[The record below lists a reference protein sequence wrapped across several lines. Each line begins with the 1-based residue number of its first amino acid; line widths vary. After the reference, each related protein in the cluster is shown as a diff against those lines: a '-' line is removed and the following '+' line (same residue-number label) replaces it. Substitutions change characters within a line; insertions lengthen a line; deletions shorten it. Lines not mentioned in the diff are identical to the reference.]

1 MTTPDDTLSE
11 QPEIESTTVTPESE
25 QPQNAAA
32 TINDLSEE
40 QLLELATGDFPE
52 TTVPPVANEQPPTQS
67 AQPESEQPPAA
78 AEEPEKIK
86 GRISQRFLPPDQQ
99 LENAQAYE
107 LVRSKQATDL
117 LDALQQ
123 IRGIA
128 KLPAASQPPAAEA
141 NPEAPAA
148 QEPPA
153 ASQPP
158 ASNTVTELEEQLTNL
173 RAQREEAEA
182 NYEDPR
188 EKARI
193 QNQIEDTIRKIAR
206 AEAEAE
212 RQQAVAG
219 NYQAEYDA
227 AVDELESAY
236 PDVLDEN
243 SEFYKWL
250 DIKITAAEARK
261 DPRLKDP
268 QFILNFA
275 AEINDLL
282 TPKVPGK
289 PAPAPTV
296 KAQRPTGAAVA
307 PGHSQAPRPTQ
318 DQIKAAINAASTDE
332 LLAALSR

>member
-1 MTTPDDTLSE
+1 MTTPEPTLSE
-11 QPEIESTTVTPESE
+11 QPEIESTATVTPESE
-25 QPQNAAA
+25 QPQNAA

-52 TTVPPVANEQPPTQS
+52 PTVANEPPPTQS
-67 AQPESEQPPAA
+67 AQPDGEQTPAA
-78 AEEPEKIK
+78 NGNEKIK

-128 KLPAASQPPAAEA
+128 KLPAASQPPDAEA
-141 NPEAPAA
+141 TPEAPAA

-158 ASNTVTELEEQLTNL
+158 ASNTVTELEEQLHSL
-173 RAQREEAEA
+173 REQREEAEA

-212 RQQAVAG
+212 RQQAAAG
-219 NYQAEYDA
+219 SYSADYDA
-227 AVDELESAY
+227 AVDELEASY
-236 PDVLDEN
+236 PDALDEN
-243 SEFYKWL
+243 STFYGLL
-250 DIKITAAEARK
+250 DDKIVAAQARK
-261 DPRLKDP
+261 DPALQDP
-268 QFILNFA
+268 RFILKFA
-275 AEINDLL
+275 AEIHDLIA
-282 TPKVPGK
+282 PKVPGK

-307 PGHSQAPRPTQ
+307 PGHSQAPRPSA
-318 DQIKAAINAASTDE
+318 DQIKAAIDAASPET
-332 LLAALSR
+332 LLAALSS

>member
-1 MTTPDDTLSE
+1 MTTPEPTLSE
-11 QPEIESTTVTPESE
+11 QPEIASTATVTPESE
-25 QPQNAAA
+25 QPQNAA

-40 QLLELATGDFPE
+40 QLLELATGDFSE
-52 TTVPPVANEQPPTQS
+52 TTVPPAASQQPPDQS
-67 AQPESEQPPAA
+67 AQPETDQQPANA
-78 AEEPEKIK
+78 DEPESRIK

-128 KLPAASQPPAAEA
+128 KLPAASQPPPAEA
-141 NPEAPAA
+141 TPEAPAA

-153 ASQPP
+153 ASQP
-158 ASNTVTELEEQLTNL
+158 AANTVTELEEQLHSL
-173 RAQREEAEA
+173 REQREEAEA

-212 RQQAVAG
+212 RQQAAAG
-219 NYQAEYDA
+219 SYSADYDA
-227 AVDELESAY
+227 AVDELEASY
-236 PDVLDEN
+236 PDALDEN
-243 SEFYKWL
+243 STFYGLL
-250 DIKITAAEARK
+250 DDKIVAAQARK
-261 DPRLKDP
+261 DPALQDP
-268 QFILNFA
+268 RFILKFA
-275 AEINDLL
+275 AEIHDLIA
-282 TPKVPGK
+282 PKVPGR

-307 PGHSQAPRPTQ
+307 PGHSQAPRPSA
-318 DQIKAAINAASTDE
+318 DQIKAAIDAASPET
-332 LLAALSR
+332 LLAALSS

>member
-1 MTTPDDTLSE
+1 MTTTDPTPSE
-11 QPEIESTTVTPESE
+11 QPEIESATVTPESE
-25 QPQNAAA
+25 QPQTAA
-32 TINDLSEE
+32 TIDDLSED

-52 TTVPPVANEQPPTQS
+52 TTVPPVASEQPPVQS
-67 AQPESEQPPAA
+67 AQPDEEQPPAA
-78 AEEPEKIK
+78 AEEPESKIK
-86 GRISQRFLPPDQQ
+86 GRISQRFLPPEQQ
-99 LENAQAYE
+99 LENAQAYS
-107 LVRSKQATDL
+107 LVREGKATDL

-123 IRGIA
+123 LRGIA
-128 KLPAASQPPAAEA
+128 KLPAASQPAAEA

-153 ASQPP
+153 ASPP
-158 ASNTVTELEEQLTNL
+158 AASTVTELEESLADL

-212 RQQAVAG
+212 RQQVAAG
-219 NYQAEYDA
+219 SYQAEYES
-227 AVDELESAY
+227 AVDELEASY
-236 PDVLDEN
+236 PETLDEN
-243 SEFYKWL
+243 SKFYELL
-250 DIKITAAEARK
+250 DDKVTAAQARK
-261 DPRLKDP
+261 DPALKDP
-268 QFILNFA
+268 RFILQFA

-282 TPKVPGK
+282 APKTPGR

-318 DQIKAAINAASTDE
+318 DQIKAAIDAASPDD